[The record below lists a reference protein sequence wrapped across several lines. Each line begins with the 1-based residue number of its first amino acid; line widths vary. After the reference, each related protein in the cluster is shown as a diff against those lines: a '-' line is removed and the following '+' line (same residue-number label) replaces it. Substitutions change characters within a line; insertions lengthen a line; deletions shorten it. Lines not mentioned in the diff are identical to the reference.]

1 MHAEVLGV
9 SKDLSKRRD
18 EAARLA
24 KEGHYEEARTAYRN
38 ILQVD
43 QNDPTSLLKCG
54 ELARRL
60 GSVQEAVRCY
70 ATAAQILANEG
81 ALLKAIA
88 ACKLILK
95 VEPAHTA
102 TQHVLAAL
110 YAKKSRED
118 MLDQARREN
127 SEGVEELDVV
137 DAQPLALPTILLF
150 SDLPRNAFI
159 QLIRRLNMRAVLPG
173 ESIIREGEVGDAMYI
188 VSNGRVKVTKMS
200 EAGTEIVLAS
210 LTDGAFFGEMAL
222 LSEAP
227 RAASVVAEEETLLFE
242 LSRPMLAEI
251 TEIFPAVS
259 QTMLRFYRQRLLTNL
274 MATSPLFKPLNAEE
288 RRTLVEKF
296 KSREVPAHEKI
307 LVEGAPG
314 DGLYMLL
321 TGAAEVS
328 KKTPMGPKVV
338 AHLKEGDL
346 FGEMSLLQNRPVSAT
361 VESLKKCIV
370 LKLSRQT
377 FMEVASTHPH
387 VLEQIAEISA
397 EREKINDAIL
407 SGRLAFSSEGL
418 IVL

>member
-1 MHAEVLGV
+1 
-9 SKDLSKRRD
+9 
-18 EAARLA
+18 
-24 KEGHYEEARTAYRN
+24 
-38 ILQVD
+38 
-43 QNDPTSLLKCG
+43 
-54 ELARRL
+54 
-60 GSVQEAVRCY
+60 
-70 ATAAQILANEG
+70 
-81 ALLKAIA
+81 
-88 ACKLILK
+88 
-95 VEPAHTA
+95 
-102 TQHVLAAL
+102 
-110 YAKKSRED
+110 
-118 MLDQARREN
+118 
-127 SEGVEELDVV
+127 
-137 DAQPLALPTILLF
+137 
-150 SDLPRNAFI
+150 LPRNAFI

-173 ESIIREGEVGDAMYI
+173 ETVIREGEVGDAMYI
-188 VSNGRVKVTKMS
+188 VSNGRVKITKMS

-288 RRTLVEKF
+288 RRGLVEKF
-296 KSREVPAHEKI
+296 KSREVPAHEKL
-307 LVEGAPG
+307 LVEGTPG

-321 TGAAEVS
+321 SGAAEVT
-328 KKTPMGPKVV
+328 KQTPMGPKVV
-338 AHLKEGDL
+338 AHLKEGDV
-346 FGEMSLLQNRPVSAT
+346 FGEMSLLRNRPVSAT

-370 LKLSRQT
+370 LKLPRQA

-387 VLEQIAEISA
+387 VLEQIADISA